1 MKKLISFVLVFTVL
15 MSAAVFAPEAAAK
28 TRTIKGG
35 FNYSYAQKVL
45 KLTNKN
51 RKKRGVKALKLDA
64 ALTKQAMARAA
75 ELVIMYSHTRPNKS
89 QCSTAYNWTP
99 ETGENMSHGFE
110 TPAKVM
116 KGWMDSPGHR
126 QNILRKGFSR
136 VGIGCFRDSYGGYH
150 WIQAFSGGS
159 CKKTCKTKSTKYA
172 AVKVPLKASGKSK
185 VTYAKKVKKIKTA
198 KLSKTKFEYTGKAPK
213 YSVIVKDAKGK
224 NIPKN
229 QYQIEYPRDVNRPG
243 DYYVYVIGL
252 YTAQRFKVKLSV
264 QPPAPT
270 INSVKPTSDGYTVSW
285 DFAGGNSYMCE
296 VEYSTNKDFSDSKMM
311 PVFSENSYEM
321 LFLEYGT
328 DYYVRVR
335 SYVIGNNGFVYSD
348 WSKVYTFKTDN

>member
-45 KLTNKN
+45 KIMNKS
-51 RKKRGVKALKLDA
+51 RKKAGLKALKLDA
-64 ALTKQAMARAA
+64 SLTKEAMARAA
-75 ELVIMYSHTRPNKS
+75 ELVVMYSHTRPNKS
-89 QCSTAYNWTP
+89 QCSTAYSWTP
-99 ETGENMSHGFE
+99 ETGENISHGFK

-116 KGWMDSPGHR
+116 KAWMKSPMHKK
-126 QNILRKGFSR
+126 NIMRASFKR
-136 VGIGCFRDSYGGYH
+136 VGIGCFRDTYGEYQ
-150 WIQAFSGGS
+150 WVQAFSGGS

-243 DYYVYVIGL
+243 DYYVFIRGL
-252 YTAQRFKVKLSV
+252 YTSQQFKLRFDIQPQTPIIKSV
-264 QPPAPT
+264 EK
-270 INSVKPTSDGYTVSW
+270 SSYGYTVNW
-285 DFAGGNSYMCE
+285 DYSSDVDYFCD
-296 VEYSTNKDFSDSKMM
+296 VEYSTNKDFSNSLSM
-311 PVFSENSYEM
+311 PVLHGKSYEIFDYDENM
-321 LFLEYGT
+321 T
-328 DYYVRVR
+328 YYVRVR
-335 SYVIGNNGFVYSD
+335 SHIIGNNTFVYSN